1 MTSPAIRS
9 IAGPFSLRLVPSIL
23 LVKTSSLGDVVHNL
37 PVVSDLRRALPD
49 ATIDWAVEEAF
60 TAIPALHRGLK
71 RVIACAPRR
80 WRRHLWSPSTWREI
94 GDLRTTFREGA
105 YDTVIDTQGL
115 LKSALIGRLAPGFRH
130 GLDWRSSRE
139 PLRWAYD
146 RTYSVPWG
154 RHAVER
160 NRSLAAQALG
170 YAVDGPPVYGIE
182 APAYPPAAADDDSPA
197 EERRPWLDASQRFA
211 WMPSVSFMVLLHGTS
226 AERKLWPDHQWKKL
240 AAHFGGAGI
249 ACILPWGSAE
259 EEARSH
265 RIAKDV
271 PNAIVPPRLGLHTL
285 SGLLGKARCV
295 VGVDTGLVHLAAAL
309 GRPTVGIYVAT
320 DPTATGVYAGANA
333 ADVGSGKE
341 VPSMAMVLAAISR
354 VAS

>member
-1 MTSPAIRS
+1 M
-9 IAGPFSLRLVPSIL
+9 PSIL

-37 PVVSDLRRALPD
+37 PVVSDLRRAFPN
-49 ATIDWAVEEAF
+49 ATIDWTVEEAF
-60 TAIPALHRGLK
+60 TAIPALHRGLA

-80 WRRHLWSPSTWREI
+80 WRRHPWAPSTWREVS
-94 GDLRTTFREGA
+94 DLRQVFREGA
-105 YDTVIDTQGL
+105 YDAVIDTQGL
-115 LKSALIGRLAPGFRH
+115 LKSALVSRLAPGFRH

-146 RTYSVPWG
+146 RIYSVPWG

-170 YAVDGPPVYGIE
+170 YTVNDPPVYGIE
-182 APAYPPAAADDDSPA
+182 PPPFPPAEADDDSPA
-197 EERRPWLDASQRFA
+197 EEQRPWLDASQRFS
-211 WMPSVSFMVLLHGTS
+211 WMPSASFMVLLHGTS
-226 AERKLWPDHQWKKL
+226 AERKLWPEHQWKKL

-249 ACILPWGSAE
+249 ACILPWGSTE

-271 PNAIVPPRLGLHTL
+271 PNAIVPPRLGLRTL
-285 SGLLGKARCV
+285 AGLLGKARCV

-320 DPTATGVYAGANA
+320 DPAATGVYGAARA
-333 ADVGSGKE
+333 ADVGDGKE
-341 VPSMAMVLAAISR
+341 APSMAAVLAAIGR
-354 VAS
+354 VAA

>member
-1 MTSPAIRS
+1 M
-9 IAGPFSLRLVPSIL
+9 PSIL

-37 PVVSDLRRALPD
+37 PVVSDIRRARPD
-49 ATIDWAVEEAF
+49 AVIDWAVEEAF
-60 TAIPALHRGLK
+60 TAIPALHRGLR

-80 WRRHLWSPSTWREI
+80 WRRNLWRPSTWGEI
-94 GDLRTTFREGA
+94 GDLRTVLRDGA

-115 LKSALIGRLAPGFRH
+115 LKSALIARQAPGVRH

-160 NRSLAAQALG
+160 NRSLAAQVLG
-170 YAVDGPPVYGIE
+170 YTVDGPPDYGIE
-182 APAYPPAAADDDSPA
+182 PPAFPPAEADDDSPL
-197 EERRPWLDASQRFA
+197 EEQRPWLEASQRFSWA
-211 WMPSVSFMVLLHGTS
+211 PAGSLMVLLHGTS

-249 ACILPWGSAE
+249 ACLLPWGSAE
-259 EEARSH
+259 EHDRST

-285 SGLLGKARCV
+285 AGLLGKARCV

-320 DPTATGVYAGANA
+320 DPAATGVYAGPHA
-333 ADVGSGKE
+333 ADVGTGKE
-341 VPSMAMVLAAISR
+341 VPSMAMVLAAIGR
-354 VAS
+354 VAT